1 VKLELEIDGKIMEA
15 EFSSTDGTA
24 QLSHE
29 GKIYRAVVSEPEPG
43 IFVILFN
50 DRVYRCA
57 LDRLPDGG
65 LEVNVGGRRIPVAAR
80 DKKHLRGKPGAAA
93 GGGGRATLSAPMPG
107 KVVRILLGIG
117 DEVAA
122 HQGVLIVE
130 AMKMQNEVQSPK
142 AGKVV
147 DICVSEG
154 QTVDGAQKLA
164 VIE

>member
-1 VKLELEIDGKIMEA
+1 VKLEIEIDGKIMEA

-29 GKIYRAVVSEPEPG
+29 GKVYRATVSEPEPG

-57 LDRLPDGG
+57 LDRLPSGG
-65 LEVNVGGRRIPVAAR
+65 LEVNVDGRRIPVAAR
-80 DKKHLRGKPGAAA
+80 DKKHLRGKSGAAI
-93 GGGGRATLSAPMPG
+93 GSGGRITLSAPMPG
-107 KVVRILLGIG
+107 KVVRILLDLG
-117 DEVAA
+117 DEVTA
-122 HQGVLIVE
+122 HQGVMIVE

-154 QTVDGAQKLA
+154 ETVEGGEKLA